1 MITSVGQRW
10 SSFENNAAQTLQ
22 NAINPKFREEDCKTP
37 RTVSAT
43 GLTPIDPHPSQPLDI
58 LVWVTRAIILYF
70 LYVARTI
77 ATGGTGGLG

>member
-1 MITSVGQRW
+1 MITSVGSSW

-22 NAINPKFREEDCKTP
+22 TTLNPKIQVDDWKTP

-43 GLTPIDPHPSQPLDI
+43 GFAPIDPHPAQPLEF
-58 LVWVTRAIILYF
+58 LVWVTRALMLYF

-77 ATGGTGGLG
+77 VIGGTGG